1 MSKYIVETFY
11 TCSFKI
17 THKLDDLNEKKLAEL
32 ANRNDGEVKIID
44 VKLNNR
50 KTKVSNKNNN
60 SDESINELNEKN
72 TPGISS
78 IVNEKIINSDKLQ
91 TSNNSDAK
99 KINTTNLKNKTNDR
113 SKMPHRRKGYIQK
126 VTIADHKIYLHTG
139 EYDDGKVGEIF
150 IDMNKEGELVKALMN
165 NFAIAIS
172 LGLQYGV
179 PLDEFVDAFIETK
192 FEPSGEIKGNDRILN
207 ASSILDYIFRELAI
221 SYLGRED
228 LAHTPSINK
237 SVKEKI
243 GDDES
248 EDTFLKLVKGI
259 TSKGFIRSNYKDKLV
274 DLSNVRINLKSN
286 K

>member
-1 MSKYIVETFY
+1 MQKYIVETFY
-11 TCSFKI
+11 TCAFKI
-17 THKLDDLNEKKLAEL
+17 THKLDELNEKNLSDLE
-32 ANRNDGEVKIID
+32 NRNDGEVQIID

-50 KTKVSNKNNN
+50 KTKIADNKKNLDNAFDKLQNKN
-60 SDESINELNEKN
+60 
-72 TPGISS
+72 TAAISS
-78 IVNEKIINSDKLQ
+78 IVSEKIVNSDKSQ
-91 TSNNSDAK
+91 ISSEFDNK
-99 KINTTNLKNKTNDR
+99 YLKSQKFYKKTNDR
-113 SKMPHRRKGYIQK
+113 SKMPDRRKGYIQK
-126 VTIADHKIYLHTG
+126 VTIGNHKIYLHTG
-139 EYDDGKVGEIF
+139 EYDEGKVGEIF

-228 LAHTPSINK
+228 LAHTPSISK
-237 SVKEKI
+237 SVDYKI
-243 GDDES
+243 TNDDG
-248 EDTFLKLVKGI
+248 EDTFLKLVKDI
-259 TSKGFIRSNYKDKLV
+259 TSKGFVRSNYKDKLV

>member
-1 MSKYIVETFY
+1 MSKYLVETFY
-11 TCSFKI
+11 TCTFKI
-17 THKLDDLNEKKLAEL
+17 IHKLDELNEKKLVDLE
-32 ANRNDGEVKIID
+32 NRKDGKVEIID

-50 KTKVSNKNNN
+50 KTKAINDKNKNFSSNKSSENDM
-60 SDESINELNEKN
+60 SD
-72 TPGISS
+72 IST
-78 IVNEKIINSDKLQ
+78 IVSETIKSDKLQ
-91 TSNNSDAK
+91 
-99 KINTTNLKNKTNDR
+99 NLNENIETKDNQQRFNKKTNSR
-113 SKMPHRRKGYIQK
+113 SKMPDRRKGYIQK
-126 VTIADHKIYLHTG
+126 VSISDHKIYLHTG

-228 LAHTPSINK
+228 LAHTPSISKTSYDKNTLDA
-237 SVKEKI
+237 KE
-243 GDDES
+243 DA
-248 EDTFLKLVKGI
+248 FLKLVKDI
-259 TSKGFIRSNYKDKLV
+259 TSKGFVRSKYKEKLV
-274 DLSNVRINLKSN
+274 DLSSVRINLKS
-286 K
+286 KK